1 MSKPGIPLDI
11 VEAARA
17 VYAKLGRGSTADE
30 AVIAQALA
38 AERERAAKIIDDN
51 MLVGPDGVEKI
62 IPRGNSGNKVGLA
75 YAAAIRQ
82 GGAS

>member
-1 MSKPGIPLDI
+1 MSKLGIPLDI

-38 AERERAAKIIDDN
+38 DERERCAKVAGRMD
-51 MLVGPDGVEKI
+51 L
-62 IPRGNSGNKVGLA
+62 SGDIA
-75 YAAAIRQ
+75 PAIRQ
-82 GGAS
+82 SGAS

>member
-38 AERERAAKIIDDN
+38 AERERCAAVPAD
-51 MLVGPDGVEKI
+51 LVRAGFALPGEGTFADLVAGT
-62 IPRGNSGNKVGLA
+62 
-75 YAAAIRQ
+75 IRQ